1 MFSLILFFFL
11 FIQSSFVISGL
22 ILFSAAAAD
31 WAVKQ
36 EICLQNTAGAN
47 VVLKPAGVGHLG
59 ESS

>member
-36 EICLQNTAGAN
+36 EIWLQNTAGAN
-47 VVLKPAGVGHLG
+47 VILKPAVMGHLG